1 MYKNIKSIYSK
12 HDFLVRIKEV
22 TDAFNDKMKTA
33 GTKGSWNE
41 MFGTYIESQSQLQ
54 KKYKN
59 QLKMICNQA
68 RSFGYSPDDLGLTFP
83 GDASEEVEG

>member
-1 MYKNIKSIYSK
+1 MYKNIKSIYSR

-33 GTKGSWNE
+33 GVKSGFNQ
-41 MFGTYIESQSQLQ
+41 MFGTYVDSQSQLQ

-68 RSFGYSPDDLGLTFP
+68 RSFGYTDDDLGLTFP
-83 GDASEEVEG
+83 GEASEEVEG